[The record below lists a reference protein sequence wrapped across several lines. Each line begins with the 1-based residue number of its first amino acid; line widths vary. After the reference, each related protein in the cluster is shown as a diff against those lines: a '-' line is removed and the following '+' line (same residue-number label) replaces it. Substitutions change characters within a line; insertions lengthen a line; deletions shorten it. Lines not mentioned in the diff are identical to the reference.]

1 MVLPEALL
9 SIDPGH
15 VLSESC
21 LNTIFLVGSLSVT
34 PKKQHT
40 GISVQLSKAILVL
53 PTLTKVAFMAYV
65 REEKSF
71 SETTQ
76 VHGVVEEA
84 RSIWPIV

>member
-9 SIDPGH
+9 SINPGH

-21 LNTIFLVGSLSVT
+21 LNTISLIGSLSVT

-40 GISVQLSKAILVL
+40 EISVQLSKAILVL
-53 PTLTKVAFMAYV
+53 PTLTKEAFKAYV
-65 REEKSF
+65 REEKNF

-84 RSIWPIV
+84 GGI